1 MEKKKRVI
9 KRKHQWFIE
18 PEPGTE
24 TNEKLA
30 AYLSQESISAG
41 VPGKIIYEGQPV
53 KGWIV
58 ERRIVNDLKK
68 AAKEFHLKF
77 RVFVRE
83 GEGEWRL
90 SFLDTPRPITVRS
103 KEGQRLRQEIIA
115 RKKM

>member
-1 MEKKKRVI
+1 MKKKRSY
-9 KRKHQWFIE
+9 QWFIE

-30 AYLSQESISAG
+30 DYLSQDHISAG
-41 VPGKIIYEGQPV
+41 VPGKFVYRGKPV

-68 AAKEFHLKF
+68 AAKEFNFKF

-83 GEGEWRL
+83 GEGKWRE
-90 SFLDTPRPITVRS
+90 SFLDTLRRRS
-103 KEGQRLRQEIIA
+103 GHFKRAEACLKERSA
-115 RKKM
+115 RKEQA